1 MPKLSILTSSF
12 NSEKYL
18 NNFLKNVSDQSFQ
31 DYELCIELVTPS
43 QKEKNIFR
51 KSKLSKDKLNDQF
64 VNKKISLSKAW
75 NNSILRSQGEYLCI
89 WNTDDIRT
97 KNSLE
102 LMVNILD
109 EQENINF
116 VYGNYF
122 IVNKYKS
129 KKGNFIDE
137 SNRENELKKS
147 MILGPFFMFRKNVIN
162 EINMFD
168 EQLLSGADFD
178 FALRLGNNFKGI
190 HIKDN
195 LGYFLNIGKGLS
207 TSSGSLQEIE
217 RTVIELRYGLKPINK
232 QLIKIAEENYNIF
245 NLKINNQ
252 FININNFI

>member
-1 MPKLSILTSSF
+1 
-12 NSEKYL
+12 
-18 NNFLKNVSDQSFQ
+18 
-31 DYELCIELVTPS
+31 
-43 QKEKNIFR
+43 
-51 KSKLSKDKLNDQF
+51 
-64 VNKKISLSKAW
+64 
-75 NNSILRSQGEYLCI
+75 
-89 WNTDDIRT
+89 
-97 KNSLE
+97 
-102 LMVNILD
+102 
-109 EQENINF
+109 
-116 VYGNYF
+116 
-122 IVNKYKS
+122 
-129 KKGNFIDE
+129 
-137 SNRENELKKS
+137 

-168 EQLLSGADFD
+168 EQLLSGADYD